1 MPVTYYEDEREPYNI
16 ISRYIVRDSRLLTI
30 RPECSLDG
38 IDWDSYLNR
47 GVILSAPIFSF
58 FLLMVYISGGTNTYI
73 AFVIEG
79 C

>member
-47 GVILSAPIFSF
+47 GVILSAPICSF
-58 FLLMVYISGGTNTYI
+58 FLFMVYISGGTNTYI